1 MEGPREL
8 AFQILYKVAEEGE
21 YSHIVLAKALKTELE
36 KRDRAFIT
44 RLCEGTLERL
54 LTLDYILNRFSKTK
68 TEKMKPVLRT
78 ILRMSVYQLFYMDS
92 VPDSAVCNEAVK
104 LAKKKGFSGLSG
116 FVNGVLRNIARSREE
131 ILSDR
136 FYPDKSKEPV
146 TYLSVK
152 YSMPEWLCDY
162 FINAYGASRAEQIV
176 EGCLRNPE
184 TTIRCNETKC
194 SAVELAERLAAQ
206 GITLKDGAY
215 VPGAFQISGYD
226 SLEKLPEFTEGLF
239 QVQDESSML
248 VAYTAGLKK
257 DDFVLDVCAAP
268 GGKSLHAAQLL
279 KGMGGGSVLARDLN
293 SGKTALI
300 EENKARHA
308 ADNLEIEV
316 WDALESDER
325 LEQKAD
331 VVIADLPCSGIGIM
345 AKKPEIRYR
354 MTKAS
359 QKELEELQ
367 RKILSVVY
375 RYVKPGGIL
384 MYSTCTINK
393 GENEAN
399 AAYAC
404 KQFGFQIESL
414 AEFLPE
420 KLKNQVSED
429 GTLQLLP
436 GVHECD
442 GFFIARLRKL

>member
-1 MEGPREL
+1 MEQPREL

-21 YSHIVLAKALKTELE
+21 YSHIVLAKTLRADME

-54 LTLDYILNRFSKTK
+54 LTIDYILNRFSKTK

-116 FVNGVLRNIARSREE
+116 FVNGVLRSIARSREE
-131 ILSDR
+131 ILSDS
-136 FYPDKSKEPV
+136 FYPDKGKEPV
-146 TYLSVK
+146 RYLGVK
-152 YSMPEWLCDY
+152 YSMPEWLCGY
-162 FINAYGASRAEQIV
+162 FGKTYGFLKAEQIIS
-176 EGCLRNPE
+176 GCLRNPE
-184 TTIRCNETKC
+184 TTIRCNETKI
-194 SAVELAERLAAQ
+194 SALELKERLAAQ
-206 GITLKDGAY
+206 NIVVADGAY
-215 VPGAFQISGYD
+215 VPGAMQISGYD
-226 SLEKLPEFTEGLF
+226 SLEKLPEFKEGMF

-268 GGKSLHAAQLL
+268 GGKALHAAQILEKL
-279 KGMGGGSVLARDLN
+279 GGGTVCARDL
-293 SGKTALI
+293 SSAKTALI
-300 EENKARHA
+300 EENKERHG
-308 ADNLEIEV
+308 ADNLKIEV
-316 WDALESDER
+316 WDALKFDEKV
-325 LEQKAD
+325 EQKAD

-354 MTKAS
+354 MTKQS
-359 QKELEELQ
+359 QDELAALQ
-367 RKILSVVY
+367 KDILSVVH
-375 RYVKPGGIL
+375 RYVKPGGVL

-393 GENEAN
+393 EENEAN

-404 KQFGFQIESL
+404 EKFGFQIENL
-414 AEFLPE
+414 AEFVPE
-420 KLKNQVSED
+420 PLKNQVSES

-436 GVHECD
+436 GVHTCD